1 VKGRGKNTTGRGRLA
16 TAPGDREGT
25 SLVPGPSDPGGDRRG
40 TGALV
45 ALATF
50 VLVVG
55 L

>member
-1 VKGRGKNTTGRGRLA
+1 MRGRGEKHDGPRQVGHG
-16 TAPGDREGT
+16 PGDREGT